1 MSDVD
6 ISTQPMPSESLSRL
20 YPVYLLIV
28 SLLGVCLALVGF
40 VQLSSQQFASF
51 LLLALLAAAV
61 QSTATLTLKGVDFSV
76 SSAVSL
82 AAIPLFGPAPAAII
96 AIVAELALWII
107 SVRADRPPWNKAIR
121 RLGFNTGM
129 SAITIFLAGLVF
141 QGLGNWLGDNI
152 VALGIRWV
160 ITAVVADQANLWLLI
175 IVLHLQLGVPPLDV
189 WREHRWAIPL
199 NVLVSA
205 MGGAV
210 LSLAVIQFNLL
221 GVLIFF
227 LPIAASAYSFRMYVR
242 QAEAQM
248 AKLEDLVELRTA
260 DLARANDDLGSANEE
275 LAQLNKEMEQFLAVL
290 THDMRTPLTSIKGYA
305 SILRDRE
312 LEREQQ
318 SHIAKV
324 ILRSQDTLLEIVN
337 NLLEIGKLQSG
348 TPVLLER
355 SSFDLALLVKGI
367 TESLETQAGEKNISL
382 NDESVPIPVEIT
394 GDEKKIQR
402 IILNL
407 ISNAIKYTPDGGQ
420 VYIDTRVDGQF
431 AEVAVRDTGYG
442 IPADELPFIFDR
454 YSRVKKHQSIAIG
467 TGLGLAIVKSLV
479 EAHRGEILV
488 ESEEGVGSTFTI
500 RLPVQAMSSR
510 RTPTLPN
517 EDLSSMS

>member
-1 MSDVD
+1 MSEIDD
-6 ISTQPMPSESLSRL
+6 SHQQEQAPPEPLNRPYQI
-20 YPVYLLIV
+20 YLLVI
-28 SLLGVCLALVGF
+28 SLAGICLAILGF
-40 VQLSSQQFASF
+40 AQITTQQYATF
-51 LLLALLAAAV
+51 LLLAILAAAV
-61 QSTATLTLKGVDFSV
+61 QGTATLTLKGVDFSV

-107 SVRADRPPWNKAIR
+107 SVRTDRPPWNKAIR

-129 SAITIFLAGLVF
+129 SAIATFLSGLVF
-141 QGLGNWLGDNI
+141 LGLGNLIGETLI
-152 VALGIRWV
+152 ALGVRWL

-189 WREHRWAIPL
+189 WREHRWAVPL

-210 LSLAVIQFNLL
+210 LSLAVAQFNLL

-260 DLARANDDLGSANEE
+260 DLARANDNLGSANKE
-275 LAQLNKEMEQFLAVL
+275 LAQLNIEMEQFLAVL

-318 SHIAKV
+318 THIAKV

-355 SSFDLALLVKGI
+355 SGFDLALLVKI
-367 TESLETQAGEKNISL
+367 CAESLETQALEKNISL
-382 NDESVPIPVEIT
+382 NDESVPTPVEIS

-420 VYIDTRVDGQF
+420 VFIGTRVDGQF
-431 AEVAVRDTGYG
+431 AEVSVRDTGYG

-479 EAHRGEILV
+479 EAHQGEISV
-488 ESEEGVGSTFTI
+488 ESEEGVGSTFI
-500 RLPVQAMSSR
+500 VRLPVQAMPVRRAPSSQS
-510 RTPTLPN
+510 
-517 EDLSSMS
+517 E

>member
-1 MSDVD
+1 MSDLKA
-6 ISTQPMPSESLSRL
+6 SPQQLPSETLSKQ
-20 YPVYLLIV
+20 YQVYLLII
-28 SLLGVCLALVGF
+28 SLLGVCLAFLGF
-40 VQLSSQQFASF
+40 FQLSREQFASF
-51 LLLALLAAAV
+51 VLLALLAAAV

-82 AAIPLFGPAPAAII
+82 AAIPLFGPAPAAIV
-96 AIVAELALWII
+96 AIVAELALWVI

-121 RLGFNTGM
+121 RLGFNAGM
-129 SAITIFLAGLVF
+129 SATSIFVAGLVF
-141 QGLGNWLGDNI
+141 QAFGNLFGDSLL
-152 VALGIRWV
+152 ALGIRWLV
-160 ITAVVADQANLWLLI
+160 TAVVADQANLWLLI
-175 IVLHLQLGVPPLDV
+175 IVLHLQLGVPPLEV
-189 WREHRWAIPL
+189 WREHRWAVPL

-210 LSLAVIQFNLL
+210 LSLAVAQFNLL

-248 AKLEDLVELRTA
+248 TKLEDLVELRTS
-260 DLARANDDLGSANEE
+260 DLARANDDLGNANSE

-318 SHIAKV
+318 THIAKV

-355 SSFDLALLVKGI
+355 SSFDLALLVKGV
-367 TESLETQAGEKNISL
+367 TESLETQALEKNISL
-382 NDESVPIPVEIT
+382 NDQSVPIPVEIT

-420 VYIDTRVDGQF
+420 VFIETQVNGQF
-431 AEVAVRDTGYG
+431 AVVSVRDTGYG

-479 EAHRGEILV
+479 EAHKGTISV
-488 ESEEGVGSTFTI
+488 ESEEGVGSSFTI
-500 RLPVQAMSSR
+500 SLPIQVIPSR
-510 RTPTLPN
+510 RISPSSSDKTPLT
-517 EDLSSMS
+517 S

>member
-1 MSDVD
+1 
-6 ISTQPMPSESLSRL
+6 
-20 YPVYLLIV
+20 
-28 SLLGVCLALVGF
+28 
-40 VQLSSQQFASF
+40 
-51 LLLALLAAAV
+51 
-61 QSTATLTLKGVDFSV
+61 
-76 SSAVSL
+76 
-82 AAIPLFGPAPAAII
+82 
-96 AIVAELALWII
+96 
-107 SVRADRPPWNKAIR
+107 
-121 RLGFNTGM
+121 
-129 SAITIFLAGLVF
+129 
-141 QGLGNWLGDNI
+141 
-152 VALGIRWV
+152 
-160 ITAVVADQANLWLLI
+160 
-175 IVLHLQLGVPPLDV
+175 VLHLQLGVPPLEV
-189 WREHRWAIPL
+189 WREHRWAVPL

-210 LSLAVIQFNLL
+210 LSLAVAQFNLL

-248 AKLEDLVELRTA
+248 TKLEDLVELRTS
-260 DLARANDDLGSANEE
+260 DLARANDDLGNANSE

-318 SHIAKV
+318 THIAKV

-355 SSFDLALLVKGI
+355 SSFDLALLVKGV
-367 TESLETQAGEKNISL
+367 TESLETQALEKNISL
-382 NDESVPIPVEIT
+382 NDQSVPIPVEIT

-420 VYIDTRVDGQF
+420 VFIETQVNGQF
-431 AEVAVRDTGYG
+431 AVVSVRDTGYG

-479 EAHRGEILV
+479 EAHKGTISV
-488 ESEEGVGSTFTI
+488 ESEEGVGSAFTI
-500 RLPVQAMSSR
+500 SLPIQVIHSR
-510 RTPTLPN
+510 RISPSSSDKTPLT
-517 EDLSSMS
+517 S

>member
-1 MSDVD
+1 MTS
-6 ISTQPMPSESLSRL
+6 SEPSSSLEQPVTSSR
-20 YPVYLLIV
+20 YYQFYLFVII
-28 SLLGVCLALVGF
+28 LLGGIIVGWGF
-40 VQLSSQQFASF
+40 VEIPVDRIASF

-61 QSTATLTLKGVDFSV
+61 QTTATLTFKGGVAFTV
-76 SSAVSL
+76 SSAISL
-82 AAIPLFGPAPAAII
+82 AAIPLLGPAPAAII
-96 AIVAELALWII
+96 AFIAELSLGII
-107 SVRADRPPWNKAIR
+107 SIRVDRPPWKKALR
-121 RLGFNTGM
+121 RLLFNSGM
-129 SAITIFLAGLVF
+129 NTISTFLAGMLFVT
-141 QGLGNWLGDNI
+141 LEAWLGSSI
-152 VALGIRWV
+152 LAQVFTWLV
-160 ITAVVADQANLWLLI
+160 TAVVADQANLWLLI
-175 IVLHLQLGVPPLDV
+175 VVLHLQLGVDPLEV
-189 WREHRWAIPL
+189 WREHRWAVPL

-205 MGGAV
+205 MGGSILA
-210 LSLAVIQFNLL
+210 LAVAQFNLL

-227 LPIAASAYSFRMYVR
+227 LPIVASAYAFRMYVR

-260 DLARANDDLGSANEE
+260 DLARANDNLGSANKE
-275 LAQLNKEMEQFLAVL
+275 LAQLNIEMEQFLAVL

-318 SHIAKV
+318 THIAKV

-355 SSFDLALLVKGI
+355 SGFDLALLVKI
-367 TESLETQAGEKNISL
+367 SAESLETQALEKNISL
-382 NDESVPIPVEIT
+382 NDESVPTPVEIS

-420 VYIDTRVDGQF
+420 VFIGTRVDGQF
-431 AEVAVRDTGYG
+431 AEVSVRDTGYG

-479 EAHRGEILV
+479 EAHQGEISV
-488 ESEEGVGSTFTI
+488 ESEEGVGSTFI
-500 RLPVQAMSSR
+500 VRLPVQAMPVR
-510 RTPTLPN
+510 RT
-517 EDLSSMS
+517 LSSQNE

>member
-1 MSDVD
+1 MSEANA
-6 ISTQPMPSESLSRL
+6 SSQQTSSESLGKL
-20 YPVYLLIV
+20 YHIYLLTI
-28 SLLGVCLALVGF
+28 SLLGVCLAFLGVL
-40 VQLSSQQFASF
+40 QLSSQQFASF
-51 LLLALLAAAV
+51 VLLALLAAAV
-61 QSTATLTLKGVDFSV
+61 QSTATLTLKGIDFSV

-82 AAIPLFGPAPAAII
+82 AAIPLFGPAPAAVV

-107 SVRADRPPWNKAIR
+107 SVRTDRPTWSKALR
-121 RLGFNTGM
+121 RLGFNAGM
-129 SAITIFLAGLVF
+129 SAITVFLAGLVF
-141 QGLGNWLGDNI
+141 QGLENWLGN
-152 VALGIRWV
+152 GIIAVGLRWLV
-160 ITAVVADQANLWLLI
+160 TAVVADQANLWLLI
-175 IVLHLQLGVPPLDV
+175 IVLHLQLGVAPLDV

-210 LSLAVIQFNLL
+210 LSLAVVQFNLL

-242 QAEAQM
+242 QTEAQM

-260 DLARANDDLGSANEE
+260 DLARANEDLAGANGE
-275 LAQLNKEMEQFLAVL
+275 LAQLNREMEQFLAVL

-318 SHIAKV
+318 THIAKV

-355 SSFDLALLVKGI
+355 SSFDLALLVKGVA
-367 TESLETQAGEKNISL
+367 ESLETQAQEKNIAL
-382 NDESVPIPVEIT
+382 NDESVPTPVEIT

-402 IILNL
+402 IVLNL

-420 VYIDTRVDGQF
+420 VFIETSVDGQF
-431 AEVAVRDTGYG
+431 AELAVRDTGYG
-442 IPADELPFIFDR
+442 IPSDELPFIFDR

-479 EAHRGEILV
+479 EAHQGTISV

-500 RLPVQAMSSR
+500 RLPIQAMALR
-510 RTPTLPN
+510 RPAALVESTTA
-517 EDLSSMS
+517 

>member
-1 MSDVD
+1 MSNVD
-6 ISTQPMPSESLSRL
+6 SPPPVPSESLSRP
-20 YPVYLLIV
+20 YQVYLLTI
-28 SLLGVCLALVGF
+28 SLLGVCLAVLGF
-40 VQLSSQQFASF
+40 VQLSTQQFASF
-51 LLLALLAAAV
+51 ILLALLAAAV
-61 QSTATLTLKGVDFSV
+61 QSTATLTFKGVDFSV

-82 AAIPLFGPAPAAII
+82 AAIPLFGPAPASII

-107 SVRADRPPWNKAIR
+107 SVRTDRPPWNKALR

-129 SAITIFLAGLVF
+129 SAIAIFLAGIVFHGLV
-141 QGLGNWLGDNI
+141 GWLGDNVI
-152 VALGIRWV
+152 ALTISW
-160 ITAVVADQANLWLLI
+160 IATAVVADQANLWLLI
-175 IVLHLQLGVPPLDV
+175 IVLHLQLGIPPLEV
-189 WREHRWAIPL
+189 WREHRWAVPL

-205 MGGAV
+205 LGGAI
-210 LSLAVIQFNLL
+210 LSLAVAQFNLL

-227 LPIAASAYSFRMYVR
+227 LPIAASAYAFRMYVR

-248 AKLEDLVELRTA
+248 TQLEGLVELRTA
-260 DLARANDDLGSANEE
+260 DLARVNDDLGNANEE

-318 SHIAKV
+318 THIAKV
-324 ILRSQDTLLEIVN
+324 ILRSQDTLLDIVN

-348 TPVLLER
+348 TPVLLEW

-367 TESLETQAGEKNISL
+367 TEALETQAMEKNISL
-382 NDESVPIPVEIT
+382 NDESVPSPVEIT

-402 IILNL
+402 IVSNL

-420 VYIDTRVDGQF
+420 VFIDTRVNGQY

-442 IPADELPFIFDR
+442 IPADEIPFIFDR

-479 EAHRGEILV
+479 EAHQGEILV
-488 ESEEGVGSTFTI
+488 ESEEGVGSTFMI
-500 RLPVQAMSSR
+500 RLPVQPIF
-510 RTPTLPN
+510 PTKPHPA
-517 EDLSSMS
+517 DST

>member
-1 MSDVD
+1 VV
-6 ISTQPMPSESLSRL
+6 I
-20 YPVYLLIV
+20 
-28 SLLGVCLALVGF
+28 LLGGIIVFWGVTQVSAD
-40 VQLSSQQFASF
+40 QIASF

-61 QSTATLTLKGVDFSV
+61 QTTATLTFKGGVAFTV
-76 SSAVSL
+76 ASAISL
-82 AAIPLFGPAPAAII
+82 AAIPLFGPAPAAVI
-96 AIVAELALWII
+96 AFVAELSLGII
-107 SVRADRPPWNKAIR
+107 SIRVDRPPWKKALR
-121 RLGFNTGM
+121 RLIFNAGM
-129 SAITIFLAGLVF
+129 NTLATFLAGVVF
-141 QGLGNWLGDNI
+141 VGLESWLGTGVSSRI
-152 VALGIRWV
+152 ITWL

-175 IVLHLQLGVPPLDV
+175 IVLHLQLGIPPLEV
-189 WREHRWAIPL
+189 WREHRWAVPL

-205 MGGAV
+205 LGGAI
-210 LSLAVIQFNLL
+210 LSLAVAQFNLL

-227 LPIAASAYSFRMYVR
+227 LPIAASAYAFRMYVR

-248 AKLEDLVELRTA
+248 TQLEGLVELRTA
-260 DLARANDDLGSANEE
+260 DLARVNDDLGNANEE

-318 SHIAKV
+318 THIAKV
-324 ILRSQDTLLEIVN
+324 ILRSQDTLLDIVN

-348 TPVLLER
+348 TPVLLEW

-367 TESLETQAGEKNISL
+367 TEALETQAMEKNISL
-382 NDESVPIPVEIT
+382 NDESVPSPVEIT

-402 IILNL
+402 IVSNL

-420 VYIDTRVDGQF
+420 VFIDTRVNGQY

-442 IPADELPFIFDR
+442 IPADEIPFIFDR

-479 EAHRGEILV
+479 EAHQGEILV
-488 ESEEGVGSTFTI
+488 ESEEGVGSTFMI
-500 RLPVQAMSSR
+500 RLPVQTM
-510 RTPTLPN
+510 LPRKTHPA
-517 EDLSSMS
+517 DSA